1 MVPPNLESDLQTQT
15 AKRPE
20 VSIVCPVFNEKEIV
34 PKLLDLFQKVLPTLD
49 RSYELIMVDDGS
61 LDGTLD
67 LLKARL
73 GEIPDLKIVQLYRNY
88 GQVAAASA
96 GMSIAK
102 GDWIIMLDGD
112 LQHDPSDIARL
123 VAEIANGFD
132 MVATYRSKRE
142 ETPLR
147 LLITFIA
154 NRVNRF
160 ATGVKVKDFGSGY
173 RLFSA
178 RILDMITD
186 ARGYVHY
193 NTPALYLYARAI
205 VEIPIVQS
213 RREHGSSKWTFNQFI
228 LFNLDFFLHSKKA
241 IQVLLSL
248 GFLGIFIGASMYVLC
263 LLGLGVAKSI
273 SAPITICFT
282 SFLSFLLAV
291 IWREVLQTQRFALGL
306 PDFLIANIL
315 VADSAGKAT
324 SILDATVRAEQPLTA
339 LIRHTATAPS
349 AVSKKQNQAKE
360 IEE

>member
-1 MVPPNLESDLQTQT
+1 MLSPEAEKESIRVGPD
-15 AKRPE
+15 RPE

-34 PKLLDLFQKVLPTLD
+34 PKLLDLFQQVLSTLD

-61 LDGTLD
+61 QDGTLE
-67 LLKARL
+67 LLKTSL
-73 GEIPDLKIVQLYRNY
+73 GIIPDLKIVQLYRNY

-123 VAEIANGFD
+123 VAEISNGFD

-142 ETPLR
+142 ETALR
-147 LLITFIA
+147 LLITFVA

-306 PDFLIANIL
+306 PDFLIAAIWAQDKDNKI
-315 VADSAGKAT
+315 T
-324 SILDATVRAEQPLTA
+324 PILDATVRADKPLTA
-339 LIRHTATAPS
+339 LIRQTACAP
-349 AVSKKQNQAKE
+349 ARTQPQVKE
-360 IEE
+360 IGK

>member
-1 MVPPNLESDLQTQT
+1 MLRNQSETNLSRE
-15 AKRPE
+15 RPE

-34 PKLLDLFQKVLPTLD
+34 PQLLDLFQKVLPTID

-61 LDGTLD
+61 TDGTLE
-67 LLKARL
+67 LLKASL
-73 GEIPDLKIVQLYRNY
+73 AEIPGLLVVQLYRNY
-88 GQVAAASA
+88 GQVAASSA
-96 GMSIAK
+96 GMTIAK

-123 VAEIANGFD
+123 VAEVSNGYD

-142 ETPLR
+142 ETALR

-186 ARGYVHY
+186 ARGCVHY
-193 NTPALYLYARAI
+193 NTPALYLYARKI
-205 VEIPIVQS
+205 IEIPIVQS
-213 RREHGSSKWTFNQFI
+213 RRVHGSSKWTFNQFI

-241 IQVLLSL
+241 IQVLLLL
-248 GFLGIFIGASMYVLC
+248 GLIGVFIGASLYLSCFV
-263 LLGLGVAKSI
+263 GFGPAKAI

-306 PDFLIANIL
+306 PEFL
-315 VADSAGKAT
+315 VAAVWTKGPEGQPASV
-324 SILDATVRAEQPLTA
+324 LDATARAGKPLTA
-339 LIRHTATAPS
+339 LIQQTAFAP
-349 AVSKKQNQAKE
+349 APKKIQAKE
-360 IEE
+360 IDK